1 MHILVKSEST
11 NSFDNILF
19 IIQTYLLLAFEDG
32 LVDGVPVWPIIFYC
46 LRCGDLKA
54 AILAANKAGPG
65 LSEIAQLLTEMSS
78 SNDGRLSAHTESVVR
93 ISYRRSIRSTSDPFK
108 RAVFCVVAACDPT
121 DEHSEVATSLDDY
134 LWIKLSQVWK

>member
-1 MHILVKSEST
+1 MHLLVKSEST

-32 LVDGVPVWPIIFYC
+32 LVDGVPVWQNIFYC